1 MNSKPTLFL
10 ACALIGLASG
20 ALGAFLTKRLAGSA
34 VADARSGSSEL
45 AALDAVQRDLA
56 QLREARAAETREI
69 EALRG
74 ELALARSATER
85 APADLPS
92 AVVGAAVERWLA
104 ERGQPAAV
112 AGDGASPAS
121 SDPAGAADDGLPATV
136 EGVVALLS
144 DPSLSEDERQEIW
157 QKLRDAKR
165 LDAVVE
171 WFEENAAEHASS
183 PDAQVQVG
191 EAYVAKIIEAG
202 NGPLAGTWALKA
214 DAAWDRALELD
225 PAHWD
230 ARFAEAIRQFE
241 TLLGYQ
247 EQAQLEPDHEQT
259 YILLGNLYVQAGR
272 TDDAQALWKK
282 GLALFPQSAELAAK
296 VQ

>member
-1 MNSKPTLFL
+1 
-10 ACALIGLASG
+10 
-20 ALGAFLTKRLAGSA
+20 
-34 VADARSGSSEL
+34 
-45 AALDAVQRDLA
+45 
-56 QLREARAAETREI
+56 
-69 EALRG
+69 
-74 ELALARSATER
+74 
-85 APADLPS
+85 
-92 AVVGAAVERWLA
+92 VGAAVERWLA

-230 ARFAEAIRQFE
+230 ARFAKAIGLSFWPPIFGKQPEAIRQFE